1 MYKKPHSQ
9 YLSTKVLTATPG
21 ELLVMLY
28 DGLLQRLRQ
37 SKLCIE
43 EKRVDKAGELLGNAH
58 DIIGELMSSLDAEKS
73 PELADNLLR
82 LYLYCKDLLIQ
93 ALADLDPA
101 PIDEVYS
108 LLQPMRDAWAE
119 AERSL
124 RTDEPAQAVGE

>member
-43 EKRVDKAGELLGNAH
+43 DNRIDRLGELLGSAH
-58 DIIGELMSSLDAEKS
+58 DILGELMASLDPEKS

-82 LYLYCKDLLIQ
+82 LYVYCKEQLIH
-93 ALADLDPA
+93 ALGELDAA
-101 PIDEVYS
+101 PIDEVIP

-119 AERSL
+119 AERTL
-124 RTDEPAQAVGE
+124 RDEKPQAVGE

>member
-9 YLSTKVLTATPG
+9 YLDTKVLTATPG

-43 EKRVDKAGELLGNAH
+43 DNRLDRAGELLGNAH
-58 DIIGELMSSLDAEKS
+58 DILAELMSSLDPEKS
-73 PELADNLLR
+73 PELAENLLR
-82 LYLYCKDLLIQ
+82 LYIYCKERLIV
-93 ALADLDPA
+93 ALGERNPEY
-101 PIDEVYS
+101 IDEVLG
-108 LLQPMRDAWAE
+108 LLQPMRDAWSE

-124 RTDEPAQAVGE
+124 RDEKPQAVGE